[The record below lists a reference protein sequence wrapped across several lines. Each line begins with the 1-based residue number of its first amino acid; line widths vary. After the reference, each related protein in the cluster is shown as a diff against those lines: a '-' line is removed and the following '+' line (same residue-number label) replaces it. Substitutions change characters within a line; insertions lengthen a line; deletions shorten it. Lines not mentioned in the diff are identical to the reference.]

1 MAIVITNGQH
11 YMKYNEKGVLKGT
24 NFNDAVKFESLKAA
38 KKAYRGLKSCNKNF
52 IIYDTAL
59 HKVLYSEQDQGK
71 DQLRVLN
78 NKFDGNTPA
87 ICKRKGFGVKQRK
100 QIYKKTE
107 GHCYLCGDFV
117 DFDSFEIEHRIP
129 RSKGG
134 TNDIENLYCSCHIC
148 NLIKHDI
155 YPQDFNERITKIFM
169 HQMEIKY
176 SDKWLWRWIKQILE
190 VLI

>member
-11 YMKYNEKGVLKGT
+11 YMKYNEKGVLKGA

-100 QIYKKTE
+100 QIYEKTE
-107 GHCYLCGDFV
+107 GHCYLCGVQFTMPSGLHSV
-117 DFDSFEIEHRIP
+117 LERPFSEANGRPFLVK
-129 RSKGG
+129 RSP
-134 TNDIENLYCSCHIC
+134 
-148 NLIKHDI
+148 LI
-155 YPQDFNERITKIFM
+155 
-169 HQMEIKY
+169 
-176 SDKWLWRWIKQILE
+176 
-190 VLI
+190 VC